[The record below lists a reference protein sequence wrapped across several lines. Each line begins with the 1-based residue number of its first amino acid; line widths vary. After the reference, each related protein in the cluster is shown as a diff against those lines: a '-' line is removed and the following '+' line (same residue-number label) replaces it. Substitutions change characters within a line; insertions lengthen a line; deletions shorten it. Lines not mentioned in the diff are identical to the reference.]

1 MLPSDECQIL
11 ADFFDLLSHPTRLQ
25 FFCLLR
31 EGEKTVGEL
40 ADAAGIASQNASQH
54 LRLMREAGVVKT
66 TRRGQQIFYRLA
78 DPRLVEA
85 IDLLRQ
91 IVLNMIQQALPRV
104 VQERLKMPADN
115 GEPGRVLPFPSERA
129 L

>member
-1 MLPSDECQIL
+1 MLPSDECQVL

-78 DPRLVEA
+78 DPHLVEA

-91 IVLNMIQQALPRV
+91 IVLNMLQQSLPRII
-104 VQERLKMPADN
+104 QERLKLRAEN
-115 GEPGRVLPFPSERA
+115 GQSGRVLPSPFESSF
-129 L
+129 

>member
-11 ADFFDLLSHPTRLQ
+11 ANFFNLLSHPTRLQ

-31 EGEKTVGEL
+31 EGEKTVTQL
-40 ADAAGIASQNASQH
+40 ADAAGVASQNASQH
-54 LRLMREAGVVKT
+54 LRLMRETGVVKT
-66 TRRGQQIFYRLA
+66 ARRGQQIFYRLA
-78 DPRLVEA
+78 DPRLAEA

-91 IVLNMIQQALPRV
+91 TVLSMIEQSLPRA
-104 VQERLKMPADN
+104 VQERFKMPAEN
-115 GEPGRVLPFPSERA
+115 SESGGVFPPASGS